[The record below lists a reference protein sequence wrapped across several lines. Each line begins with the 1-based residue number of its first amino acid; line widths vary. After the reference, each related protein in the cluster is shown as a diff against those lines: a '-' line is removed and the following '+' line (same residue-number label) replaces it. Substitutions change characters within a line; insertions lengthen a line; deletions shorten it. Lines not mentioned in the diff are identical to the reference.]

1 MPKTANDKHQTMSNQ
16 TEPMPVRVVLYE
28 DNPDLRDSLCVL
40 LRGSAGIE
48 LLGAFPNCEHIQQ
61 QMRELSPNLVLMDID
76 MPIANGISGLR
87 TVKRHFPAINVLM
100 LTVFEDNEYIF
111 DAICAG
117 AIGYLLKKTPPSRL
131 VEAIHE
137 AQEGGAPMTSSVA
150 RKVLQMFPPAPAKT
164 DTDQSHNLTE
174 REREI
179 LALLVKGNSYKMIAA
194 SCGISLDTVR
204 SHIKKIYE
212 KLHVHSQT
220 EAVAKAIHQRLV

>member
-61 QMRELSPNLVLMDID
+61 QMRELSPNL
-76 MPIANGISGLR
+76 
-87 TVKRHFPAINVLM
+87 VLM